1 MVFLRQGMNA
11 DKVLLFV
18 VLIKAGRAVGAKGM
32 MIQTIKMKSGALAI
46 RIEKEPM
53 VRLCF

>member
-1 MVFLRQGMNA
+1 MFLRQGMNA